1 MTRLE
6 FLAVLLAPQILA
18 GQTTQH
24 DEDLPLHTGVPVVDL
39 WNKLASEARLWVE
52 LRNDTPPDSYS
63 FAARKQWN
71 VVRKAFHDVDIAVQ
85 HE

>member
-18 GQTTQH
+18 GQSFQH
-24 DEDLPLHTGVPVVDL
+24 AEDLPLHTGVPVVDL
-39 WNKLASEARLWVE
+39 WNKLAEEARLWVE

-63 FAARKQWN
+63 WAAKRQWAK
-71 VVRKAFHDVDIAVQ
+71 VRKAFHDVDIAVQ